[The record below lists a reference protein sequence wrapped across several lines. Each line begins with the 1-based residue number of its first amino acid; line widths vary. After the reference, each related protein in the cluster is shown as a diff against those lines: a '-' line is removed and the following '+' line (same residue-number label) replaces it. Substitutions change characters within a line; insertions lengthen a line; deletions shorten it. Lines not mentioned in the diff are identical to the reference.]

1 MKPAW
6 NTLDSV
12 AKVDALIE
20 ASHAKPQLIFKHSTR
35 CNISSLA
42 QYRLEDDWD
51 IDPTQ
56 VDPHY
61 LDLIRYRD
69 VSNYIAER
77 LSVYHE
83 SPQVI
88 LVKDGECTYEESHM
102 GIYVAEIKE
111 QLV

>member
-1 MKPAW
+1 MRHPTPSRNSYS
-6 NTLDSV
+6 NTAHAATSV
-12 AKVDALIE
+12 
-20 ASHAKPQLIFKHSTR
+20 R
-35 CNISSLA
+35 LA